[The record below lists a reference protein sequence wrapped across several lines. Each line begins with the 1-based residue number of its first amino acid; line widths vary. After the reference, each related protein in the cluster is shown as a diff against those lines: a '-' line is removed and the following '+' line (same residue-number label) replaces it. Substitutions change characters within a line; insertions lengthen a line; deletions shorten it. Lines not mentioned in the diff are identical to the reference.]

1 MPQIK
6 VYSVPKQKKKGL
18 KNSNLQ
24 LDTLQCRI
32 EKVGEVVKANSHK
45 RDYLQM
51 SNNQTDTDLW
61 KTTEAKENG
70 MIPSQY

>member
-6 VYSVPKQKKKGL
+6 VYSVSKKGI
-18 KNSNLQ
+18 KDSNLQ

-32 EKVGEVVKANSHK
+32 EKVAEVLKANSRK

-51 SNNQTDTDLW
+51 SNNQIDTDLW

-70 MIPSQY
+70 MIPAQD